1 MGALT
6 LSTRVSLTVCLFI
19 SYAGMTKKLEKSS
32 LTVRRSLLI
41 TTLGDFGKCTPTDLD
56 WVLEISDKVLIFAEV
71 KRSEKINGLPI
82 GQKILAQNLCR
93 YINPEIIPVYFL
105 YVQGIV
111 EDNQIEIENAT
122 VLSFYSNITNKWEE
136 RNILFKNAIDLIIKK
151 HC

>member
-1 MGALT
+1 MEQKKESFKVQKGEWDFK
-6 LSTRVSLTVCLFI
+6 RKD
-19 SYAGMTKKLEKSS
+19 SYVVNFKG
-32 LTVRRSLLI
+32 RN
-41 TTLGDFGKCTPTDLD
+41 FGKCTPTDLD

-93 YINPEIIPVYFL
+93 YISPEIIPVYFL

-111 EDNQIEIENAT
+111 EDNQIEIENAK
-122 VLSFYSNITNKWEE
+122 VLSFYSNVTNKWEE

>member
-1 MGALT
+1 MEQKKESFKVQKGEWDFK
-6 LSTRVSLTVCLFI
+6 RKD
-19 SYAGMTKKLEKSS
+19 SYVVNFKG
-32 LTVRRSLLI
+32 RN
-41 TTLGDFGKCTPTDLD
+41 FGKCTPTDLD

-122 VLSFYSNITNKWEE
+122 VLSFYSNVTNKWEE

>member
-1 MGALT
+1 MEQKKESIKLQKGEWDFA
-6 LSTRVSLTVCLFI
+6 RKD
-19 SYAGMTKKLEKSS
+19 SYVVNFKG
-32 LTVRRSLLI
+32 RN
-41 TTLGDFGKCTPTDLD
+41 FGKCTPTDLD

-93 YINPEIIPVYFL
+93 YISPEIIPVYFL
-105 YVQGIV
+105 YVQGVV
-111 EDNQIEIENAT
+111 ENNQIEIENAT
-122 VLSFYSNITNKWEE
+122 VLSFYSNTTNKWKE

>member
-1 MGALT
+1 MEQKKESIKVQKGEWDFK
-6 LSTRVSLTVCLFI
+6 RKD
-19 SYAGMTKKLEKSS
+19 SYVVNFKG
-32 LTVRRSLLI
+32 RH
-41 TTLGDFGKCTPTDLD
+41 FGKCTPTDLD

-93 YINPEIIPVYFL
+93 YISPEIIPVYFL
-105 YVQGIV
+105 YVQGVV
-111 EDNQIEIENAT
+111 ENNQIEIENAT
-122 VLSFYSNITNKWEE
+122 VLSFYSNTTNKWEE

>member
-1 MGALT
+1 MQKGEWDFK
-6 LSTRVSLTVCLFI
+6 RKD
-19 SYAGMTKKLEKSS
+19 SYVVNFKG
-32 LTVRRSLLI
+32 RN
-41 TTLGDFGKCTPTDLD
+41 FGKCTPTDLD
-56 WVLEISDKVLIFAEV
+56 WVLEINDKVLIFAEV

-93 YINPEIIPVYFL
+93 YISPETIPVYFL
-105 YVQGIV
+105 YVQGVV

>member
-1 MGALT
+1 MEQKKESFKVQKGEWDFK
-6 LSTRVSLTVCLFI
+6 RKD
-19 SYAGMTKKLEKSS
+19 SYVVNFKG
-32 LTVRRSLLI
+32 RN
-41 TTLGDFGKCTPTDLD
+41 FGKCTPTDLD

-93 YINPEIIPVYFL
+93 YISPEIIPVYFL
-105 YVQGIV
+105 YVQGVV

>member
-1 MGALT
+1 MEQKKESFKVQKGEWDFK
-6 LSTRVSLTVCLFI
+6 RKD
-19 SYAGMTKKLEKSS
+19 SYVVNFKG
-32 LTVRRSLLI
+32 RN
-41 TTLGDFGKCTPTDLD
+41 FGKCTPTDLD

-93 YINPEIIPVYFL
+93 YISPEIIPVYFL

-122 VLSFYSNITNKWEE
+122 VLSFYSNVTNKWEE

>member
-1 MGALT
+1 MEQKKESFKMQKGEWDFK
-6 LSTRVSLTVCLFI
+6 RKD
-19 SYAGMTKKLEKSS
+19 SYVVNFKG
-32 LTVRRSLLI
+32 RN
-41 TTLGDFGKCTPTDLD
+41 FGKCTPTDLD
-56 WVLEISDKVLIFAEV
+56 WVLEINDKVLIFAEV

-93 YINPEIIPVYFL
+93 YISPETIPVYFL
-105 YVQGIV
+105 YVQGVV

>member
-1 MGALT
+1 MEQKKESFKVQKGEWDFK
-6 LSTRVSLTVCLFI
+6 RKD
-19 SYAGMTKKLEKSS
+19 SYVVNFKG
-32 LTVRRSLLI
+32 RN
-41 TTLGDFGKCTPTDLD
+41 FGKCTPTDLD
-56 WVLEISDKVLIFAEV
+56 WVLEINDKVLIFAEV

-93 YINPEIIPVYFL
+93 YISPETIPVYFL
-105 YVQGIV
+105 YVQGVV

>member
-1 MGALT
+1 MEQKKESFKVQKGEWDFK
-6 LSTRVSLTVCLFI
+6 RKD
-19 SYAGMTKKLEKSS
+19 SYVVNFKG
-32 LTVRRSLLI
+32 RN
-41 TTLGDFGKCTPTDLD
+41 FGKCTPTDLD

-93 YINPEIIPVYFL
+93 YISPEIIPVYFL
-105 YVQGIV
+105 YVQGVV

-122 VLSFYSNITNKWEE
+122 VLSFYSNVTNKWEE

>member
-1 MGALT
+1 MEQKKESFKVQKGEWDFK
-6 LSTRVSLTVCLFI
+6 RKD
-19 SYAGMTKKLEKSS
+19 SYVVNFKG
-32 LTVRRSLLI
+32 RN
-41 TTLGDFGKCTPTDLD
+41 FGKCTPTDLD
-56 WVLEISDKVLIFAEV
+56 WVLEINDKVLIFAEV

-93 YINPEIIPVYFL
+93 YISPEIIPVYFL
-105 YVQGIV
+105 YVQGVV
-111 EDNQIEIENAT
+111 EDNQIEIENST

>member
-1 MGALT
+1 MEQKKESFKVQKGEWDFK
-6 LSTRVSLTVCLFI
+6 RKD
-19 SYAGMTKKLEKSS
+19 SYVVNFKG
-32 LTVRRSLLI
+32 RN
-41 TTLGDFGKCTPTDLD
+41 FGKCTPTDLD

-93 YINPEIIPVYFL
+93 YISPEIIPVYFL
-105 YVQGIV
+105 YVQGVV

-122 VLSFYSNITNKWEE
+122 VLSFYSNVTNKWEE
-136 RNILFKNAIDLIIKK
+136 RNILFKNAIDIIIKK

>member
-1 MGALT
+1 MEQKKESIKVQKGEWDFA
-6 LSTRVSLTVCLFI
+6 RKD
-19 SYAGMTKKLEKSS
+19 SYVVNFKG
-32 LTVRRSLLI
+32 RN
-41 TTLGDFGKCTPTDLD
+41 FGKCTPTDLD

-93 YINPEIIPVYFL
+93 YISSKIIPVYFL
-105 YVQGIV
+105 YVQGVV
-111 EDNQIEIENAT
+111 ENNQIEIENAT
-122 VLSFYSNITNKWEE
+122 VLSFYSNTTNKWEE

>member
-1 MGALT
+1 MEQKKESIKVQKGEWDFA
-6 LSTRVSLTVCLFI
+6 RKD
-19 SYAGMTKKLEKSS
+19 SYVVNFKG
-32 LTVRRSLLI
+32 RN
-41 TTLGDFGKCTPTDLD
+41 FGKCTPTDLD

-93 YINPEIIPVYFL
+93 YISPEIIPVYFL
-105 YVQGIV
+105 YVQGVV
-111 EDNQIEIENAT
+111 ENNQIEIENAT
-122 VLSFYSNITNKWEE
+122 VLSFYSNTTNKWKE

>member
-1 MGALT
+1 MEQKKESFKVQKGEWDFK
-6 LSTRVSLTVCLFI
+6 RKD
-19 SYAGMTKKLEKSS
+19 SYVVNFKG
-32 LTVRRSLLI
+32 RN
-41 TTLGDFGKCTPTDLD
+41 FGKCTPTDLD

-93 YINPEIIPVYFL
+93 YISPEIIPVYFL

-122 VLSFYSNITNKWEE
+122 VLSFYSNVINKWEE